1 MSFVTAVINPDRQIY
16 LLITAPVD
24 FTVHPPNPVTAA
36 LLTYSNINLMYF
48 NPFEVIKGSVLE
60 SWFNS
65 SAVLTSKFRVVHFSD
80 IFRLLMMRQY
90 GGVYMD
96 LDMLALKNFDELPD
110 NFACLEMFRTE
121 KDLRPGNAFL
131 GFTGDLGDTIL
142 DIYLK

>member
-1 MSFVTAVINPDRQIY
+1 MINPDRQIY
-16 LLITAPVD
+16 LLITEKVD
-24 FTVHPPNPVTAA
+24 FSAHPPNPVTAA

-60 SWFNS
+60 DWFNTS
-65 SAVLTSKFRVVHFSD
+65 SVLTSPHRVVHFSD

-110 NFACLEMFRTE
+110 NFACLEMFRKET
-121 KDLRPGNAFL
+121 DLRPGNAFL
-131 GFTGDLGDTIL
+131 GFNGELGDTIL